1 MLERDNM
8 YKICKTERSAARQK
22 VFERGLLQAMLSRD
36 YEDISVQDLCEQLQV
51 PRKSFYRYFS
61 GKDGALH
68 ALMDHTLLEFV
79 QEDFRKSNQW
89 AATGELESFFAFWYR
104 HRDLLKAVVRSSLVD
119 LLAERATYYAIHEH
133 MMPKQL
139 QSMPLE
145 VQQMSLTFVVSG
157 LLAMVIQWHHHNY
170 KESPGELA
178 QIARMM
184 LTMPMMQK

>member
-1 MLERDNM
+1 M
-8 YKICKTERSAARQK
+8 YKICKTEQSAARQK
-22 VFERGLLQAMLSRD
+22 DIEQGLLQAMLSRD
-36 YEDISVQDLCEQLQV
+36 YEDISISDLCDQMQI

-68 ALMDHTLLEFV
+68 ALLDHTLLEFV
-79 QEDFRKSNQW
+79 HEDFRKGNPS
-89 AATGELESFFAFWYR
+89 APKGELESFFAFWHA
-104 HRDLLKAVVRSSLVD
+104 HRDLLKALVRSSLVGV
-119 LLAERATYYAIHEH
+119 LVERATYYAIHEH

-139 QSMPLE
+139 LSMPLE

-157 LLAMVIQWHHHNY
+157 LLSMVMLWHDHNY
-170 KESPGELA
+170 RETPGELA